1 MTESPQAHAGIG
13 LAATRILTPLITG
26 HDSWKQ
32 TPCAYTVTR
41 TAPTRAT
48 VILPSHP
55 STVRPR
61 GASQLIVV
69 MAFTVRARARGRAR
83 EARETRARCL
93 VFFIIIIVV
102 VKTRARE
109 DDDAM
114 RMRATDRSRGVHYS
128 SVRTRARGKR
138 EGGRVGGCV
147 RAERLTMGKMR
158 RIFCF
163 VVADERFRKGA
174 RARANDR
181 YRARSGFPG

>member
-13 LAATRILTPLITG
+13 LAATRILTPLTTG

-48 VILPSHP
+48 VIPSRPIP
-55 STVRPR
+55 SLDRAPAR
-61 GASQLIVV
+61 GVTTHRRHGFHGAC
-69 MAFTVRARARGRAR
+69 ARAWTSARGEGDSRSVSR
-83 EARETRARCL
+83 I
-93 VFFIIIIVV
+93 FFIIIVV

-128 SVRTRARGKR
+128 SVRTRARGAR
-138 EGGRVGGCV
+138 EGGRVGACTARGETDDGENASYFLFC
-147 RAERLTMGKMR
+147 R
-158 RIFCF
+158 R
-163 VVADERFRKGA
+163 R
-174 RARANDR
+174 
-181 YRARSGFPG
+181 

>member
-1 MTESPQAHAGIG
+1 MTESPQAHAGI
-13 LAATRILTPLITG
+13 LTPLTTG

-48 VILPSHP
+48 VIPSRPIP
-55 STVRPR
+55 SLDRAPAR

-69 MAFTVRARARGRAR
+69 MAFTVRARAHGRAR

-93 VFFIIIIVV
+93 VFFFIIIVV

-128 SVRTRARGKR
+128 SVRTRARGAR
-138 EGGRVGGCV
+138 EGGRVGACTARGETDDGENASYFLFC
-147 RAERLTMGKMR
+147 R
-158 RIFCF
+158 R
-163 VVADERFRKGA
+163 R
-174 RARANDR
+174 
-181 YRARSGFPG
+181 

>member
-48 VILPSHP
+48 VIPSHP

-93 VFFIIIIVV
+93 VFFFIIIVV

-128 SVRTRARGKR
+128 SVRTRARGAR
-138 EGGRVGGCV
+138 EGGRVGGCD
-147 RAERLTMGKMR
+147 AR
-158 RIFCF
+158 R
-163 VVADERFRKGA
+163 D
-174 RARANDR
+174 
-181 YRARSGFPG
+181 